1 MSERAVVGVRGG
13 GGVFGVSC
21 GNLFG
26 VSAQRH
32 SYFMYL

>member
-13 GGVFGVSC
+13 GGVFGVS
-21 GNLFG
+21 
-26 VSAQRH
+26 AQRH